1 MVAVQELYEL
11 WATDAYA
18 ELKAT
23 LAQSLAPRGTG
34 WLLELFAEL
43 GPKPGELV
51 LDVGARDAAHAIA
64 LVTAHDLRAIAL
76 DPVPLHCE
84 RARAAVAD
92 AGLGDRIEVVEGTI
106 ENLPLEDASVDWIW
120 CRDVLVHVD
129 ARQGLAE
136 CARVL
141 RPNGAMVAYV
151 TLATERLEPRE
162 AAELAELAAVV
173 PDSFTAAGIEAAAAA
188 AGFVPRRVE
197 RLGSEWRE
205 RMIEDGDVDT
215 CAGLLAI
222 GRLDRQRAAL
232 VERFG
237 AQAVDVARNG
247 FVWSAYQML
256 GKTCPTV
263 YVWSKTS
270 SA

>member
-1 MVAVQELYEL
+1 MVSVQELYAL

-23 LAQSLAPRGTG
+23 LSQSLAPRGAG

-43 GPKPGELV
+43 APEPGELV
-51 LDVGARDAAHAIA
+51 LDIGARDAAAAITLA
-64 LVTAHDLRAIAL
+64 REHGLRAVAI
-76 DPVPLHCE
+76 DPVPLHCS
-84 RARAAVAD
+84 RARQAVAD
-92 AGLGDRIEVVEGTI
+92 AGLEDRVEVVEGTI
-106 ENLPLEDASVDWIW
+106 EDMPLDDGSVDWIW
-120 CRDVLVHVD
+120 CRDVLSHVD
-129 ARQGLAE
+129 VRQGLAE

-141 RPNGAMVAYV
+141 RPGGTMVAYV
-151 TLATERLEPRE
+151 TLATDRLEPRE
-162 AAELAELAAVV
+162 AAEVAELAAVT
-173 PDSFTAAGIEAAAAA
+173 PDSFTATGIEAAAAA
-188 AGFVPRRVE
+188 AGLVARRVE
-197 RLGSEWRE
+197 RLGSEWQE

-237 AQAVDVARNG
+237 ARAVDVARNG
-247 FVWSAYQML
+247 LVWSVYQLL
-256 GKTCPTV
+256 GKLCPTV